1 MYVIGHDN
9 IIAHPPTVVIGGALP
24 DFTQDFLAVRRSKN
38 FASLI
43 SARSK
48 KDNRIA
54 AERWQMC
61 QMAKW

>member
-1 MYVIGHDN
+1 
-9 IIAHPPTVVIGGALP
+9 VIGGALP

-48 KDNRIA
+48 KDNRIV
-54 AERWQMC
+54 AERSQMC